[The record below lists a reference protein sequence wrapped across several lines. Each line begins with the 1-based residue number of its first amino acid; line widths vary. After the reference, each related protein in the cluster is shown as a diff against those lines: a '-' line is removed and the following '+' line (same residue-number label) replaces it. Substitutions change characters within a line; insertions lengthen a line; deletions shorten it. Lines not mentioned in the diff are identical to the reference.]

1 MAPDRR
7 RRPARAA
14 GLFAFWPVVVA
25 RGCVSWYALVM
36 GTNENA
42 AFIETLLGE
51 VSDVGFDIR
60 RLVGDER
67 NLDANDPLR
76 RALVLAEELAAIL
89 AGIAGVES

>member
-1 MAPDRR
+1 
-7 RRPARAA
+7 
-14 GLFAFWPVVVA
+14 LL
-25 RGCVSWYALVM
+25 WYALVM
-36 GTNENA
+36 GTNETT

-89 AGIAGVES
+89 AGIAEVKS